1 MERMIDDFHR
11 NLPPPPPDPRI
22 AAIAQPSL
30 PNSSNTSSINDRTN
44 PSSTKSRETHEV
56 SSNPRGANRSNAV
69 KPDGSSAPPNPI
81 NRHHQNVTASG
92 NKHGTLTSQVS
103 NWSVASSSAAS
114 FDYQPGINSG
124 NAPSNATSYNRR
136 KSLSTDNLL
145 PALSEVEYGSN
156 KDNFGGNSPNDLQSR
171 IGERVPP
178 EGCAAVSTNSP
189 QPQTSSPFVQR
200 IEVKGSP
207 NKRAPVKAER
217 KALDKKFDAK
227 PSNDKSSSIRADAE
241 PDDEFGNLRKMIKE
255 GRIAGLDA
263 PPPSFI
269 PPTPPSTS
277 KMSFSSKSSA
287 TASSSSSP
295 KPNVPSDN
303 ISETR
308 NTRNNRNPHPKLVE
322 RSSSS
327 ITGNPKQSNGPRRT
341 NSNKPPAPATPT
353 LNTDKTRA
361 ISVSVTSLNN
371 SGKTRKTKSEAPKPP
386 GLSKTPSQKTAN
398 NGRESLEDLT
408 QMDVRRRNEIK
419 RSASNHGNRPAQG
432 FGKGSSE
439 DSNIAKLIADS
450 TEKKFNF
457 NPFKGMLKKKHASF
471 DFH

>member
-1 MERMIDDFHR
+1 M
-11 NLPPPPPDPRI
+11 
-22 AAIAQPSL
+22 
-30 PNSSNTSSINDRTN
+30 
-44 PSSTKSRETHEV
+44 
-56 SSNPRGANRSNAV
+56 G
-69 KPDGSSAPPNPI
+69 
-81 NRHHQNVTASG
+81 
-92 NKHGTLTSQVS
+92 
-103 NWSVASSSAAS
+103 
-114 FDYQPGINSG
+114 
-124 NAPSNATSYNRR
+124 SYNRR
-136 KSLSTDNLL
+136 KSLSQDNLL
-145 PALSEVEYGSN
+145 PALSEFEYGSN
-156 KDNFGGNSPNDLQSR
+156 KDNFGGNSPNELQSR

-178 EGCAAVSTNSP
+178 EGCAAVSSNSP
-189 QPQTSSPFVQR
+189 QPQNTQPFVER

-207 NKRAPVKAER
+207 SKPTPKKGDR
-217 KALDKKFDAK
+217 KINEKKSENQSSREK
-227 PSNDKSSSIRADAE
+227 PSKDAE
-241 PDDEFGNLRKMIKE
+241 ETDDEFNNLRKMIKE

-361 ISVSVTSLNN
+361 ISVSVTSLND

-398 NGRESLEDLT
+398 NEAFHKRESLEDLT
-408 QMDVRRRNEIK
+408 QMDVKRRNEIK
-419 RSASNHGNRPAQG
+419 RSASRKEEN
-432 FGKGSSE
+432 
-439 DSNIAKLIADS
+439 
-450 TEKKFNF
+450 
-457 NPFKGMLKKKHASF
+457 
-471 DFH
+471 